1 MEWRLEQRAQ
11 RLSEAELGALLA
23 HDGARSP
30 RWLLRA
36 SERLR
41 RSARFE
47 ELREEIAAVAATEAA
62 LLESE
67 LEEVEEAAG
76 GGAAR
81 AVLTALALA
90 AEGLTAARRLASLA
104 SDAQWAAARLALTP
118 FLATARAAAGSD
130 RLHLSDR
137 AVRAAVERRYAL
149 GGDGRAAAAA
159 WLGDSLLEWCRDA
172 AAAAAPP
179 MGARGGHPTA
189 RCGRALR
196 YRAA

>member
-1 MEWRLEQRAQ
+1 MGLHARRPGTWINLGGLARRDAAAWLEWRLEQRAQ
-11 RLSEAELGALLA
+11 RVSEAELGALLA

-81 AVLTALALA
+81 AA
-90 AEGLTAARRLASLA
+90 
-104 SDAQWAAARLALTP
+104 
-118 FLATARAAAGSD
+118 
-130 RLHLSDR
+130 
-137 AVRAAVERRYAL
+137 
-149 GGDGRAAAAA
+149 
-159 WLGDSLLEWCRDA
+159 RDA
-172 AAAAAPP
+172 RDLVEE
-179 MGARGGHPTA
+179 GFTFTPTA
-189 RCGRALR
+189 RRRQKLATLRKTPPSSRAR
-196 YRAA
+196 PW